1 MPCSIQQSTAAK
13 NILEVFITGVL
24 RYAMLIAFCQ
34 AGKTGAFQE
43 LIRLM
48 LAAGVVKQ
56 VYILCGSNET
66 ELKDQAHEDTK
77 AANVAAYVSGAIKVL
92 FRQDFKGATMDVA
105 NSLVVVD
112 ESHMDQ
118 TQKQE
123 LDIFLGRHGLTM
135 DGNPRTLNEKNAFIV
150 SVDATPYSELAAVE
164 HKESFPKHIEELKVG
179 NDYFGL
185 EAYYYGGLIKPAF
198 DIVSKVSDFE
208 KMVVDGGNK
217 YVLARFHN
225 GKRANMQEIAAIAS
239 YTRIGGKVCY
249 FTADKTEIT
258 IESLKDAPLVPTL
271 IIIRGRLRAG
281 KVVAKKH
288 IAFVWEGAKTSKTD
302 ALVQGLAGRMCG
314 YPFSAMN
321 PYGYGDEKPFIFLPP
336 NSLKRNENKVIK
348 ASEIE
353 RAIMPFVLPTLG
365 TNLKKGH
372 IAAAATN
379 GKTQC
384 PPLRLTWDA
393 ADDDWTFTKKFEEAN
408 RTGATRSVIQERCY
422 ALLLKN
428 LDAIR
433 SSSNY
438 SVMQKTEILESI
450 VPSGYDRARLRHLRS
465 DANGDSQVSYFKQ
478 LREAT
483 ESGTAV
489 AEHIGDCDPLNFI
502 ITYEGYKAPHA
513 NHRHLYVIFY
523 TNATN
528 GAAPSLMAVNL
539 KSRIPETNHK
549 SVFSI
554 HSMHFDTTPVAGG
567 VVGFDESKIKT
578 PRLLEDSLRG
588 YLVLHRGSATSG
600 LVVARCIQSV
610 SERFKLSKG
619 AFHYTSPKQNDVE
632 VICGTLSREFGVK
645 LKVCYTRS
653 AADYFNIKKIEW

>member
-1 MPCSIQQSTAAK
+1 MPCSLQQSTAAK
-13 NILEVFITGVL
+13 NILEVFITGML

-48 LAAGVVKQ
+48 LVAGVVKQ

-77 AANVAAYVSGAIKVL
+77 AANPAAYASGAIKVL
-92 FRQDFKGATMDVA
+92 FRQDFKGATMDIA

-135 DGNPRTLNEKNAFIV
+135 DGNPKTLNEKNAFIV
-150 SVDATPYSELAAVE
+150 SVDATPYSELAAAE

-179 NDYFGL
+179 KDYFGL
-185 EAYYYGGLIKPAF
+185 EAYYYGGLIKPTF
-198 DIVSKVSDFE
+198 DIASKACDFE
-208 KMVVDGGNK
+208 KIVKNAGNK

-225 GKRANMQEIAAIAS
+225 GKKANQQEIAAIAV
-239 YTRIGGKVCY
+239 YKRIGGKVCY
-249 FTADKTEIT
+249 FTADKAEIT

-302 ALVQGLAGRMCG
+302 SLVQGLAGRMCG
-314 YPFSAMN
+314 YPASDTN
-321 PYGYGDEKPFIFLPP
+321 PYGYGEEKPLIFLPP

-372 IAAAATN
+372 VANAATN

-393 ADDDWTFTKKFEEAN
+393 ADEDEWTPETAN
-408 RTGATRSVIQERCY
+408 DGLVTGERCRE
-422 ALLLKN
+422 LLMKN
-428 LDAIR
+428 SHLITAAPF
-433 SSSNY
+433 SNY
-438 SVMQKTEILESI
+438 QKEEITAFIATATPYTRTLSNDKSETFKK
-450 VPSGYDRARLRHLRS
+450 
-465 DANGDSQVSYFKQ
+465 YFGAVI
-478 LREAT
+478 EAC
-483 ESGTAV
+483 SAKTAV
-489 AEHIGDCDPLNFI
+489 AEHVSEFPQMTFFI
-502 ITYEGYKAPHA
+502 TKDACVPHA
-513 NHRHLYVIFY
+513 NKRHIYVIFY

-528 GAAPSLMAVNL
+528 GAAPSLMAVDI

-554 HSMHFDTTPVAGG
+554 HSMHFETAPVAGG

-588 YLVLHRGSATSG
+588 YLHLHRESTTSG

-610 SERFKLSKG
+610 GERFKLSKK
-619 AFHYTSPKQNDVE
+619 AFHYASPKQNDAE

-645 LKVCYTRS
+645 LKVSYTRS
-653 AADYFNIKKIEW
+653 GADHFNVKKIEW